1 QSGDT
6 VRTIETHIFDFADDI
21 YGQDLSIELLSRLR
35 NERRFASL
43 EELQAQLHR
52 DKEELIKN

>member
-1 QSGDT
+1 